1 MNGAIMF
8 NADLRRAHDRFRTV
22 RAVGQAT
29 KRRTAPSAW
38 APHVAVVLIA
48 TSACGLNTNES
59 FEEIPSQDIPFG
71 LEQPTST
78 TTTPTLPPTTDDV
91 PPVSD
96 DDTGDGQD
104 PSASTSTLA
113 LPAVEAA
120 EIYQVVGLNRLQRQ
134 TIPLSAPLGVFQVVA
149 VLEEPPSG
157 ELTVGLR
164 TAVRV
169 GLVADVAVDRG
180 VATVDLNGTQLN
192 RMSPRDQR
200 LAIAQLVLSITSSIR
215 GVGQVAF
222 SVDGEPAE
230 IGIPPDYT
238 LSDAGQPLAYAD
250 FAPLLLGSSLLEDN
264 GGDDNADDPPDD
276 DQSDTTDPGQDETV
290 PE

>member
-1 MNGAIMF
+1 MLS
-8 NADLRRAHDRFRTV
+8 ADLRY
-22 RAVGQAT
+22 
-29 KRRTAPSAW
+29 RRIRLGLLPALNRPTRNRSAFSMWSPLLALALITA
-38 APHVAVVLIA
+38 
-48 TSACGLNTNES
+48 SACGLDTADS
-59 FEEIPSQDIPFG
+59 FEEIPSQEIPFG
-71 LEQPTST
+71 LEQAAPT
-78 TTTPTLPPTTDDV
+78 TTAAELPPTTVEAPLIPDDETTDV
-91 PPVSD
+91 QEPPE
-96 DDTGDGQD
+96 T
-104 PSASTSTLA
+104 TSTLA

-164 TAVRV
+164 TAVRI

-230 IGIPPDYT
+230 IGIPPEYT
-238 LSDAGQPLAYAD
+238 LSEPGQPLTYAD
-250 FAPLLLGSSLLEDN
+250 FAPLLLGSSLLEDD
-264 GGDDNADDPPDD
+264 GTPDDEFDD
-276 DQSDTTDPGQDETV
+276 DQSDSNGPAEDEIDPD
-290 PE
+290 